1 MTMDEIDM
9 DMGGS
14 DGPQSEWDRLS
25 SQDRKELLRAVFDD
39 SEWYDGPPYH
49 EGGVYHPALGEISSK
64 LGCSSDDIKMYYAAW
79 LQAKGFT
86 KDQISEG
93 LRNAPRTNA
102 FSEVTPVVSPLPTS
116 VKVEPSNA
124 YKQQMSK
131 MESEAFSDPSLD
143 NGMFSAPGMAPSP
156 GGDSVSNSMSAMMQ
170 FMMMQQQI
178 AARQQHQA
186 QMMQMEQRRLDQ
198 QRESELR
205 REQQSRDQQFS
216 MQQMSFMREMMRT
229 KDSDGFFDSDMKG
242 IFKQKMVENLLDGG
256 SNSESALERVAG
268 RLLQPEVLGAVASG
282 ASAALSKNQPVRPAG
297 YDSPNYDPY
306 AGTPIQHG
314 QSAIPQSIPQSIPPA
329 IEQPTPPFDTGE
341 EYPTPA
347 APPSSDMFFGEETPT
362 PVQTEEEL
370 EIQPKPDEFKNAI
383 MGQLKAQMGAELED
397 PKKLQAV
404 QQQVSI
410 AVDNVM
416 IEFSNYT
423 VEQKLE
429 EISKKLAFIRSIRD
443 IAQGLEKALLEVQNG
458 TPDSVVRQYIISQL
472 KQNEVFWEI
481 FANNNYTELM
491 ALIHPFIE
499 TGGVKYDY
507 QFLGRPEVS
516 TFCSQIIEEIHT
528 Q

>member
-1 MTMDEIDM
+1 MNMDDIDM
-9 DMGGS
+9 DMAGS

-25 SQDRKELLRAVFDD
+25 SNERKELLRAVFDD

-49 EGGVYHPALGEISSK
+49 EGGQFHPALGEIASK
-64 LGCSSDDIKMYYAAW
+64 LGCTSDDIKMYYAAW

-93 LRNAPRTNA
+93 LRNAPKTNA
-102 FSEVTPVVSPLPTS
+102 FSGVTPVVAPLPES
-116 VKVEPSNA
+116 INVEPSNA
-124 YKQQMSK
+124 YKQQMGK
-131 MESEAFSDPSLD
+131 MESEAFSDPSID
-143 NGMFSAPGMAPSP
+143 NGMYSVQGMPTP
-156 GGDSVSNSMSAMMQ
+156 TGGDSVSNSMSAMMQ

-178 AARQQHQA
+178 AARQQHQQ
-186 QMMQMEQRRLDQ
+186 QMMMMEQRRLDQ

-216 MQQMSFMREMMRT
+216 MQQMSFMREMLRT
-229 KDSDGFFDSDMKG
+229 KDNDGFFDSDMKG

-256 SNSESALERVAG
+256 SSNESALERVAG

-306 AGTPIQHG
+306 AGTPVQQIPVAPMPQEIQ
-314 QSAIPQSIPQSIPPA
+314 
-329 IEQPTPPFDTGE
+329 QPVPPFDDTPE
-341 EYPTPA
+341 LATPPTN
-347 APPSSDMFFGEETPT
+347 DMFFGDEAPT
-362 PVQTEEEL
+362 GVSAEVPEEEIEEVL
-370 EIQPKPDEFKNAI
+370 EMQPSSDEFKNAI
-383 MGQLKAQMGAELED
+383 MEQLKVQMGAELED

-429 EISKKLAFIRSIRD
+429 EISKRLAFIRSIRD
-443 IAQGLEKALLEVQNG
+443 IAQGLEKALLEIQNG
-458 TPDSVVRQYIISQL
+458 TPDGVVSGYIISQL
-472 KQNEVFWEI
+472 KQNPVFWEI
-481 FANNNYTELM
+481 FSKNNYTELM
-491 ALIHPFIE
+491 GLIHPFIE

-507 QFLGRPEVS
+507 QFLSRPEVS
-516 TFCSQIIEEIHT
+516 AFCTKIIEEIHA